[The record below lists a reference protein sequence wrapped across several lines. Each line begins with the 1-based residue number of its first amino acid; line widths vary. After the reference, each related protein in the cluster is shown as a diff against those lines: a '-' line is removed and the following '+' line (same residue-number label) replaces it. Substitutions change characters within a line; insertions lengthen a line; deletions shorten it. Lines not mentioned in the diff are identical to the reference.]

1 MTFRPFP
8 FTMEKKKGVFPMRR
22 IYAMAMALVLLFSA
36 AVAANGIG
44 SENDPAVSLSY
55 AKNVW
60 LPALL
65 GETAGQRDR
74 ALQESYNRA
83 YAALAEKVA
92 DGNLTA
98 QQNYIVPRRG
108 FGRVVLKQG
117 DVLFPQPGCKVTLF
131 SGAISADQTLINVT
145 TGHPAGTALALRHL
159 YMQGENASPGLT
171 VTTPAAEVLVNGT
184 YALTASDAVDYGS
197 LADGLAA
204 MGLFRGM
211 TTGYELLGS
220 TTRAQGL
227 VMFLRLMGKENEAL
241 QCRDTVP
248 FTDVPVTHWAHPY
261 VAYAYK
267 NGLTTGVSAT
277 AFQPDAPVT
286 AQHYLTFLLRA
297 LEYAEG
303 SRFTYNTVLS
313 DVVTLN
319 LFSQEEISVMS
330 SGTFMRYKMVYL
342 SYYALFCPNDESG
355 QMLVESLISTGA
367 VGDTA
372 ATQGMAAASGWRLG

>member
-1 MTFRPFP
+1 
-8 FTMEKKKGVFPMRR
+8 MRR
-22 IYAMAMALVLLFSA
+22 IYAMALALVLLFSA

-74 ALQESYNRA
+74 VLQESYNRA
-83 YAALAEKVA
+83 YTALAEKVA

-98 QQNYIVPRRG
+98 RQNHTANRRG

-117 DVLFPQPGCKVTLF
+117 DVLFPQPGCKITLF

-145 TGHPAGTALALRHL
+145 TGHPAGTAMALRHL
-159 YMQGENASPGLT
+159 YMQSDVTSPGLT
-171 VTTPAAEVLVNGT
+171 VTTPAAEVLINGT

-241 QCRDTVP
+241 QCRDAVP
-248 FTDVPVTHWAHPY
+248 FTDLPATHWAHPY

-277 AFQPDAPVT
+277 TFQPDAPVT

-303 SRFTYNTVLS
+303 TRFTYNTVLS

-319 LFSQEEISVMS
+319 LFSQEEITTMS
-330 SGTFMRYKMVYL
+330 SGTFVRYKMVYL

-355 QMLVESLISTGA
+355 LLLVESLISAGA
-367 VGDTA
+367 VSDAA
-372 ATQGMAAASGWRLG
+372 ATQGMASVNGWRLG